1 MVTFMITFTAAA
13 VTYTACKIA
22 GDIIEIE
29 NLFNQIERNGGNKLW

>member
-1 MVTFMITFTAAA
+1 MITLMITFTAAA
-13 VTYTACKIA
+13 VIFTGYKIT

>member
-1 MVTFMITFTAAA
+1 MVTLIIAFTAAT
-13 VTYTACKIA
+13 VVYTACKIA